1 MTRILLFTSA
11 AISLAAAALGFLN
24 YGKLQATRMQ
34 MEASAEQ
41 LAEKQRALDAAEND
55 VDVTRKENT
64 ELTDQRDNLAAGVGN
79 SEEKLAQLLA
89 SLETEKAK
97 VVAADEARANAE
109 LELREALEK
118 IRALEENPPD
128 AASSAEFKELRA
140 LVATL
145 KDVITTQEIEIKRL
159 KDKFEGSKPA
169 GTTPQGTILAVNQ
182 AWNFVVL
189 NLGSR
194 QGIARNAEML
204 VQRGNQLIGKVRV
217 TSVETSSSI
226 ADIIVRTIPR
236 GLSIMPGDAVIA
248 QSKTD

>member
-1 MTRILLFTSA
+1 MTRVLLFASA
-11 AISLAAAALGFLN
+11 IISMAAVLFGFLN
-24 YGKLQATRMQ
+24 HRKLQATHMQ
-34 MEASAEQ
+34 MEASAQQ
-41 LAEKQRALDAAEND
+41 LAEKQAALDVVQED
-55 VDVTRKENT
+55 VQLLRKENK
-64 ELTDQRDNLAAGVGN
+64 ELADQRDKLAAGFGN
-79 SEEKLAQLLA
+79 SKEELAKLFATLD
-89 SLETEKAK
+89 TEKAK

-109 LELREALEK
+109 LKLREIALEGS
-118 IRALEENPPD
+118 PPD
-128 AASSAEFKELRA
+128 AASIAQINELRA

-145 KDVITTQEIEIKRL
+145 QDVVATQEIEIERL
-159 KDKFEGSKPA
+159 KGPKPS

-194 QGIARNAEML
+194 QGISRDAEML

-217 TSVETSSSI
+217 TSVETSTSI

-248 QSKTD
+248 QSKSD

>member
-1 MTRILLFTSA
+1 MTRILLLASA
-11 AISLAAAALGFLN
+11 VISLAAAVLGFLN
-24 YGKLQATRMQ
+24 YGKLQKTRIH
-34 MEASAEQ
+34 MEASAAQ
-41 LAEKQRALDAAEND
+41 LAEKQRALDAAQND
-55 VDVTRKENT
+55 VDVARKENT
-64 ELTDQRDNLAAGVGN
+64 ELTAQRDKLAAGVGN

-89 SLETEKAK
+89 ALETEKAK

-159 KDKFEGSKPA
+159 KGKFEGPKPA

-217 TSVETSSSI
+217 TSVETSTSI

-236 GLSIMPGDAVIA
+236 GMSIMPGDAVIV
-248 QSKTD
+248 QSKSD

>member
-1 MTRILLFTSA
+1 MTRVLLFASA
-11 AISLAAAALGFLN
+11 IISMAAVVFGFLN
-24 YGKLQATRMQ
+24 HRKLQATHMQ
-34 MEASAEQ
+34 MEASAQQ
-41 LAEKQRALDAAEND
+41 LAEKQAALDVVQED
-55 VDVTRKENT
+55 VQLLRKENK
-64 ELTDQRDNLAAGVGN
+64 ELADQRDKLAAGFGN
-79 SEEKLAQLLA
+79 SKEELAKLFATLD
-89 SLETEKAK
+89 TEKAK
-97 VVAADEARANAE
+97 VVAADEARANAQ

-128 AASSAEFKELRA
+128 AASSAELKELRA
-140 LVATL
+140 LNATL
-145 KDVITTQEIEIKRL
+145 IDVITIQELEIERL
-159 KDKFEGSKPA
+159 KGPKPS